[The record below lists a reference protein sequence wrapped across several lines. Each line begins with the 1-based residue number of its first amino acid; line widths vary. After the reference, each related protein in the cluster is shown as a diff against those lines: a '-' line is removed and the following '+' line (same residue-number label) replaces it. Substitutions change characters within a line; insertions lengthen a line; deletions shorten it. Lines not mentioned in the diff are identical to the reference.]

1 MSLEIYPADLST
13 RYGLYAATAIT
24 MSENYNDV
32 GKISIVVA
40 LDDYAITALK
50 PGNIVYN
57 TARGTTYVLVN
68 VKSDTTKRL
77 ITANGYTADWLLNKR
92 VVAEK
97 RQIVT
102 IEADTYDL
110 ITRNLRGLSRIDLAP
125 VKGLA
130 ETFQKDDPETED
142 EDESVINGGQLLD
155 RVTEVLAYGKL
166 GRRMLWDT
174 EKLRWTFEIFK
185 GTDRTDGIHAV
196 AFVEEQ
202 GTCTDLVINEDD
214 STFKNYAW
222 IEYKHNDIT
231 YKTQVGTAKGDDRR
245 EVWIGISVIAE
256 QNEPRK
262 AVEKRAKEQAAL
274 ALGKYL
280 KRTSFTV
287 TIDPEEF
294 GVRYDIGDTVSCVSN
309 RFGVSFQAQVTGYSY
324 KLDSNG
330 ETTSIVLGE
339 PTLTAIDEVI
349 LKHGN

>member
-32 GKISIVVA
+32 GKISIIVA

-57 TARGTTYVLVN
+57 TSRGTTYILVN
-68 VKSDTTKRL
+68 VKSDTTKRQ

-92 VVAEK
+92 VVAKK

-110 ITRNLRGLSRIDLAP
+110 ITLNLRGLSRIDLAP
-125 VKGLA
+125 VKGLT
-130 ETFQKDDPETED
+130 ETFQEDDPETED

-155 RVTEVLAYGKL
+155 RVTEVLDYGKL

-174 EKLRWTFEIFK
+174 KNKRWTFEIFK
-185 GTDRTDGIHAV
+185 GTDRTKGIHAV

-202 GTCTDLVINEDD
+202 GSCKDLVINEDD

-231 YKTQVGTAKGDDRR
+231 YKTQVGTAEGDDRR
-245 EVWIGISVIAE
+245 EVWIGTSVIAE

-262 AVEKRAKEQAAL
+262 AVMKRAEEQAAL

-324 KLDSNG
+324 NLDSNG

>member
-1 MSLEIYPADLST
+1 MSLEIYPANFST
-13 RYGLYAATAIT
+13 RYGLYTATSIF

-32 GKISIVVA
+32 GKFSIIQP
-40 LDDYAITALK
+40 LDDYAIASMK
-50 PGNIVYN
+50 VGNIVYN
-57 TARGTTYVLVN
+57 TVRGTTYVIAN
-68 VKSDTTKRL
+68 VKSDTTKRQ

-92 VVAEK
+92 CVAKK
-97 RQIVT
+97 RQIIT

-125 VKGLA
+125 IKGLT
-130 ETFQKDDPETED
+130 ETFQTDDPDTED
-142 EDESVINGGQLLD
+142 EDESVITGDQLLD
-155 RVTEVLAYGKL
+155 QVTKVLSYGKL
-166 GRRMLWDT
+166 GRRMLWNSK
-174 EKLRWTFEIFK
+174 KLRWTFEIYK
-185 GTDRTDGIHAV
+185 GVDRTKGIHAK

-202 GTCTDLVINEDD
+202 GDCKDLVINEDE
-214 STFKNYAW
+214 STFKNVAY
-222 IEYKHNDIT
+222 IEYKHNDKT
-231 YKTQVGTAKGDDRR
+231 YQTSVGTVEGDDRR
-245 EVWIGISVIAE
+245 ELWCGSSVIAE
-256 QNEPRK
+256 ENESKK
-262 AVEKRAKEQAAL
+262 AVEKRAKEQASL

-280 KRTSFTV
+280 RQTSFTV

-324 KLDSNG
+324 NLDSNG